1 MPPRRSQEAQLERLR
16 AEETRLL
23 TNLAECRAYISDITG
38 EEAEEAPVTQLD
50 EFLAERNTD
59 FDWIIGGSLAR
70 GSVGMV
76 VADPAVGKT
85 TLLVQLA
92 LCLSAGRS
100 PWYDAPVGRAF
111 QTLYVSAEG
120 SRGAFQGRVR
130 TARES
135 LGIPTGTGW
144 FIQRQGVTDYQIGG
158 HTLEAM
164 IRKSKAE
171 LVILDTIGYFWKGDE
186 NSAVEW
192 KAQVMKPLRDL
203 IARHGTTFLLVHH
216 QIKATPGREGWQ
228 RARGTSAMF
237 ADLDAFFQLEAVD
250 TDPTGMKRV
259 FSQAKNKYGLT
270 GKWELTFDPAQARFG

>member
-1 MPPRRSQEAQLERLR
+1 MPPRDPSASLLERLR

-23 TNLAECRAYISDITG
+23 ETLAECRRDITEVTG
-38 EEAEEAPVTQLD
+38 EEDEAPVAQLD

-59 FDWIIGGSLAR
+59 FDWIVGGSLAR
-70 GSVGMV
+70 GSVGML

-92 LCLSAGRS
+92 LKLSAGKE
-100 PWYDAPVGRAF
+100 PWYDAPVSRPF

-120 SRGAFQGRVR
+120 SRGAFQARVR
-130 TARES
+130 TAREALS
-135 LGIPTGTGW
+135 IPIGTGW
-144 FIQRQGVTDYQIGG
+144 FIQRKGVTDYQIGG
-158 HTLEAM
+158 TTLEAM
-164 IRKSKAE
+164 IRKSGAE

-192 KAQVMKPLRDL
+192 KSMVMKPLRDL
-203 IARHGTTFLLVHH
+203 ISRHGCTFLLVHH

-237 ADLDAFFQLEAVD
+237 ADLDAFFRLEVD
-250 TDPTGMKRV
+250 ETDQSGATRV
-259 FSQAKNKYGLT
+259 LSQDKNKYGLT
-270 GKWELTFDPAQARFG
+270 QKWTLRFDAATARFG